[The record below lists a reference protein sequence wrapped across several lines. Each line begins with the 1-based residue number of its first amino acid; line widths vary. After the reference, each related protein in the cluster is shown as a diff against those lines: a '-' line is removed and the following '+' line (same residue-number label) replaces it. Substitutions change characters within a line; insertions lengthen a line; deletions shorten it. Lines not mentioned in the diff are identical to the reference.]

1 MSERPDFANFT
12 CPLPKLDHDTVQM
25 AHGAGGRLSA
35 DLFERLILPRF
46 TSPELEPRDDGALL
60 DLAPGRVAFST
71 DTFVVTPLFFPGG
84 DIGTLAVCGTV
95 NDVAM
100 MGGVPQALS
109 VAFVLEEGL
118 PLADFHRI
126 LCSMEATAK
135 QAGVRV
141 VTGDTKVVGRGQCD
155 GIYINTS
162 GIGVVPAGRDLGAH
176 RIAAGDVVLVSGP
189 VGDHGTAI
197 LTARAGL
204 GVQTQLKSDC
214 APLNGLVEALL
225 GSGADVKALRD
236 PTRGGLAAVLNEYA
250 AAARVGIRLDDDGA
264 VPVRAEV
271 AGVCE
276 MLGLDPLH
284 MACEGRL
291 VAIVAADDVDRALA
305 ALQGHEHGGGAA
317 RIGAVNDRHVGVV
330 TMATALGVERV
341 LDMPLGEQLPRIC

>member
-1 MSERPDFANFT
+1 MSDRPDFSGFT

-60 DLAPGRVAFST
+60 DLPPGRVAFST

-135 QAGVRV
+135 KAGVRV

-155 GIYINTS
+155 GIYVNTS

-176 RIAAGDVVLVSGP
+176 RIASGDVVLVSGP

-225 GSGADVKALRD
+225 ASGADVKALRD

-250 AAARVGIRLDDDGA
+250 VAARVGIRLDDGA
-264 VPVRAEV
+264 VPVRDEV
-271 AGVCE
+271 TGVCE

-291 VAIVAADDVDRALA
+291 VAIVAAGDADRALA
-305 ALQGHEHGGGAA
+305 AMRDHEHGGGAA
-317 RIGAVNDRHVGVV
+317 RIGAVNDRHAGVV

>member
-1 MSERPDFANFT
+1 MSDRPDFSGFN

-60 DLAPGRVAFST
+60 DLPPGRVAFST

-118 PLADFHRI
+118 PLADFHHI

-155 GIYINTS
+155 GIYVNTS

-225 GSGADVKALRD
+225 ASGADVKALRD

-250 AAARVGIRLDDDGA
+250 VAARVGIRLDDGA
-264 VPVRAEV
+264 VPVRGEV

-291 VAIVAADDVDRALA
+291 VAIVAAGDADRALA
-305 ALQGHEHGGGAA
+305 AMQGHEHGGGAA
-317 RIGAVNDRHVGVV
+317 RIGAVNDRHAGVV